1 MYLEPLVFLVYI
13 IQWRVSDRCG
23 EHPSLLLF
31 ILLRYVSDNRVCLS
45 PQNFKEFEL
54 TASERGA

>member
-23 EHPSLLLF
+23 SLLLF
-31 ILLRYVSDNRVCLS
+31 ILLCYVSDNRVRLS
-45 PQNFKEFEL
+45 PENFKEFEL